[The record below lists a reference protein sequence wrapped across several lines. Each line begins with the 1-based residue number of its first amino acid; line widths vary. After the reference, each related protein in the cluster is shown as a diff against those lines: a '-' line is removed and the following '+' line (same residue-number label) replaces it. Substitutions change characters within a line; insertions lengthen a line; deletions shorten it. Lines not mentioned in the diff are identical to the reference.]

1 MSLRFRADSS
11 LRRFGNLVIG
21 GSPLRLFRM
30 SHGGALAVDA
40 MVAGD
45 QLSPLQLQLAQRLA
59 DAGALHPEYSL
70 TTSPAAATTADV
82 TVVVPSF
89 GTEVPHVPAFG
100 GVREVIVVDDASPT
114 PLAAAPLHRLVRRE
128 HNGGP
133 GAATLGDRQPAASG
147 VARRAQRAGTEA
159 IASRP
164 CAASTPSGSSRSVSC
179 RSRPSP
185 RWCPARRCGRPSSR
199 RAVS

>member
-133 GAATLGDRQPAASG
+133 GAARNSGLAEVTTAFVAFVDSDTVLTADSAAQWLDPLLAHFADG
-147 VARRAQRAGTEA
+147 RVALVAPRVE
-159 IASRP
+159 SL
-164 CAASTPSGSSRSVSC
+164 
-179 RSRPSP
+179 RSR
-185 RWCPARRCGRPSSR
+185 RVRR
-199 RAVS
+199 